1 MSTSAS
7 EEAEAPAPAE
17 ETSVGGEQLEPALD
31 LTLAGQGAAEES
43 DRAGSASEAAS
54 HSESE
59 DAAGATSNTPEAGLG
74 PSAPEAAQS
83 ASTPEAAPSDPQ
95 LRRVPTAALEPAERA
110 ALLGGGRA
118 RDVLLERARAARDAV
133 RVDSTA
139 GLGDLDDIGKA
150 EGAATREPD
159 LRSLTPRAPSAPFVG
174 SAKGRLSPNWIA
186 VFGTLLGVATVASL
200 VALGMNLDVRLPA
213 SPATSSSAT
222 SVAVEQ
228 EAAPAPPPTAKPKRA
243 RTKVPG
249 PWRIADAKGDTRLKI
264 AEDRVG
270 TDPFLKALERAGVQ
284 TAQTYRIIT
293 AMKGVRDFDR
303 CKASDRFVVLIE
315 RGSSKVKA
323 FEYIANPE
331 EVYQARE
338 GEDGLLKGSK
348 LELRV
353 ERNQVTGSLVYDGKS
368 FDASAEQGGFDRGLA
383 KAVSKALDGHMAL
396 DELDRGSRLRV
407 IAQEVTVL
415 GEFARYSGIEAL
427 EIRSPDSNKPPFK
440 LYYFASGAE
449 RGYFDAE
456 GHSPYEGGWR
466 KPIPDAAMTSPYN
479 LKRMHPILH
488 KVMPHLGIDFGAAIG
503 TPVGAANY
511 GTVEFA
517 SYLGPTGNLVRIAH
531 PGGIETGYAHLSRFA
546 EGLKV
551 GDKVKRQQLIGY
563 VGSTGRSTGPHLHFS
578 ARKNGDFIDP
588 ASLNLDSMRTLSKE
602 NREAFAKVKAKYDAA
617 LEAIAL
623 PEPLAPAVAS
633 AAAAPVGSAAG
644 EPTSAAIAGSA
655 QAAVAPASSD
665 PAQGDDD
672 DETPAGAAP
681 TTPAGATKP
690 SGKPGSAVYL
700 SDKELLKLQGATDE
714 GEVAE

>member
-1 MSTSAS
+1 M
-7 EEAEAPAPAE
+7 
-17 ETSVGGEQLEPALD
+17 
-31 LTLAGQGAAEES
+31 
-43 DRAGSASEAAS
+43 
-54 HSESE
+54 
-59 DAAGATSNTPEAGLG
+59 
-74 PSAPEAAQS
+74 
-83 ASTPEAAPSDPQ
+83 
-95 LRRVPTAALEPAERA
+95 
-110 ALLGGGRA
+110 
-118 RDVLLERARAARDAV
+118 
-133 RVDSTA
+133 DSTA
-139 GLGDLDDIGKA
+139 TLGDLDEIGKTDSNA
-150 EGAATREPD
+150 PREPE
-159 LRSLTPRAPSAPFVG
+159 LHSILPRAPSAPFISSG
-174 SAKGRLSPNWIA
+174 KGRLSPNWIA

-200 VALGMNLDVRLPA
+200 VALGMNLDVRMPA
-213 SPATSSSAT
+213 SPATAPSAT
-222 SVAVEQ
+222 GSAVAQ
-228 EAAPAPPPTAKPKRA
+228 EAAPAPPTPSAKPKRA

-270 TDPFLKALERAGVQ
+270 TDPFLKALQRAGVE

-303 CKASDRFVVLIE
+303 CKASDRFAVLIE

-338 GEDGLLKGSK
+338 GDDGLLKGSK
-348 LELRV
+348 LELKV
-353 ERNQVTGSLVYDGKS
+353 ERNQVTGSLVFDGKS

-383 KAVSKALDGHMAL
+383 KAVAKALDGHMAL

-427 EIRSPDSNKPPFK
+427 EIRSPDSSKPPFK

-602 NREAFAKVKAKYDAA
+602 NRAAFAEVKTKYDAA
-617 LEAIAL
+617 LEAIPL
-623 PEPLAPAVAS
+623 PEPLAPAV
-633 AAAAPVGSAAG
+633 GSV
-644 EPTSAAIAGSA
+644 
-655 QAAVAPASSD
+655 AVAPASTASSD
-665 PAQGDDD
+665 ATAPVASAQGAAPTTNDPGQGDDD
-672 DETPAGAAP
+672 DEAPAAAVA
-681 TTPAGATKP
+681 PATGATQ
-690 SGKPGSAVYL
+690 SAGKPGSAVYL